1 MTRARLGLAAFLLGA
16 VAIGAIMAY
25 ALRHASAFQDD
36 YVYIAVARHL
46 DSPWVLLTQDSVGSY
61 FFRPLAMLFWWAAA
75 ALFGESAP
83 AHHALG
89 MAVHVAN
96 GLLLHGL
103 LRRLGASAG
112 VAALVAL
119 GFIAHPASISTAS
132 WLSDR
137 FDLLAIFF
145 GLAALLAF
153 ERHLERPT
161 LTSLVAAAAA
171 LLASILCKEI
181 GFAIAVV
188 GLVAVAWMDGRR
200 HTASRAWRW
209 TLVVAIAFAVL
220 AALVMRTLAL
230 RPVPDTEGLPKILLG
245 MLVTGTGKWSL
256 ALPSF
261 LFVQE
266 GRVVSFVAWALTAT
280 MLVVLAALP
289 RSRAAVAGG
298 GLLRMAALGLALM
311 LLGAAV
317 QAPTLSNLPLLTF
330 SREGFNPG
338 AVVTARFYYL
348 PLAGFALLVAALA
361 EAAMRSQRPRAVTW
375 VFMALTACTLV
386 GFLATSRAIARQWA
400 HFTAEHGVHAQAAIE
415 AVAALTRLAPGCKIY
430 LLDTPAGANH
440 FRDMADTGVKKS
452 LPRGHPALGCFIQ
465 AEHAPWY
472 HLLARANL
480 PPDAERP
487 FEIIEAGGRPYPP
500 LPLGNLVYYFVR
512 IVPGDAVL
520 DDPRATF
527 LSYRDGRF
535 VDVTAEVR
543 ARKRVPRFFDRRAP
557 RGAGRD

>member
-1 MTRARLGLAAFLLGA
+1 MTRSRLGMGAFLLGA
-16 VAIGAIMAY
+16 VGTGAIMAY

-61 FFRPLAMLFWWAAA
+61 FFRPLAMLFWWASA

-103 LRRLGASAG
+103 LRRLGASAA

-137 FDLLAIFF
+137 FDLLATCF
-145 GLAALLAF
+145 GLAALLAI

-161 LTSLVAAAAA
+161 LTCLVAAAAA

-181 GFAIAVV
+181 GFAIAAA
-188 GLVAVAWMDGRR
+188 GLVAIAWTDSRR
-200 HTASRAWRW
+200 HAASRAWRW
-209 TLVVAIAFAVL
+209 ALAGAIAVTVL
-220 AALVMRTLAL
+220 AALAMRTLAL
-230 RPVPDTEGLPKILLG
+230 RPVPDTEGLLGILLG
-245 MLVTGTGKWSL
+245 MLATGTGKWSL
-256 ALPSF
+256 ALPAF
-261 LFVQE
+261 LFVE
-266 GRVVSFVAWALTAT
+266 AGRLLSLVAWVLTAA

-289 RSRAAVAGG
+289 RSRAALAGG
-298 GLLRMAALGLALM
+298 GLARMAVLGLALM

-317 QAPTLSNLPLLTF
+317 QAPTLSNAPLLTF
-330 SREGFNPG
+330 SRESFSPG

-361 EAAMRSQRPRAVTW
+361 EAAMRSQRPRAATW
-375 VFMALTACTLV
+375 ILVALTVCTLV
-386 GFLATSRAIARQWA
+386 GFLATSRAITRQWA
-400 HFTAEHGVHAQAAIE
+400 HFTAERNVHAQAAIE
-415 AVAALTRLAPGCKIY
+415 TVTALTRLQPGCKIY
-430 LLDTPAGANH
+430 LLDTPAGADL
-440 FRDMADTGVKKS
+440 FRDMADTAVKKS
-452 LPRGHPALGCFIQ
+452 LPRDHSALACFIQ

-472 HLLARANL
+472 HLLARGNL

-512 IVPGDAVL
+512 IVAGDAVL

-527 LSYRDGRF
+527 FAYRDGRF
-535 VDVTAEVR
+535 VDVTSEVR

-557 RGAGRD
+557 